1 MKRIRRK
8 TKRRIILG
16 AIAVVAVLLIILIV
30 NGVRSI
36 FTGHPDTSAG
46 VEYIQQE
53 EAGDVAA
60 IEAKISQLEAQD
72 NNGEDTRSL
81 KEKFMGA
88 VVVGDSITEGFAEY
102 DVLNASSVV
111 AQIGVHLTELDDM
124 IANVKELSPGI
135 VFLSLGMNDV
145 TATNGDT
152 EQFTSEYKA
161 VIEKF
166 QEEVPDAHIFVN
178 SICPVQDSASSE
190 EAALASIPQ
199 YNEALQTLCESMSVG
214 YIDNTDLVQ
223 DQYYEQDG
231 IHFKSEFYPIWG
243 ENMAEVAAL

>member
-30 NGVRSI
+30 NGVRSL
-36 FTGHPDTSAG
+36 FGGHPDTSAG

-60 IEAKISQLEAQD
+60 IEEKISQLEAQD

-124 IANVKELSPGI
+124 IAKVKELSPGI

-178 SICPVQDSASSE
+178 SIFPVQDSAASE

>member
-16 AIAVVAVLLIILIV
+16 AIAVAAVLLIILIV

-124 IANVKELSPGI
+124 IAKVKELSPGI

-178 SICPVQDSASSE
+178 SIFPVQDSALSE

>member
-30 NGVRSI
+30 NGVRSL

-60 IEAKISQLEAQD
+60 IEEKISQLEAQD

-124 IANVKELSPGI
+124 IAKVKELSPGI

-161 VIEKF
+161 VIEQF

-178 SICPVQDSASSE
+178 SIFPVQDSAASE

>member
-16 AIAVVAVLLIILIV
+16 AIAVAAVLLIILIV

-60 IEAKISQLEAQD
+60 IEEKISQLEAQD

-88 VVVGDSITEGFAEY
+88 VVVGDSIAEGFAEY

-111 AQIGVHLTELDDM
+111 AQIGVHLTEIDDL
-124 IANVKELSPGI
+124 IAKVKELSPGI

-161 VIEKF
+161 VIEQF

-178 SICPVQDSASSE
+178 SIFPVQDSAASE

-199 YNEALQTLCESMSVG
+199 YNEALQTLCESMSIG

>member
-16 AIAVVAVLLIILIV
+16 AIAVVVVLLIILIV

-124 IANVKELSPGI
+124 IAKVKELSPGI

-178 SICPVQDSASSE
+178 SIFPVQDSALSE

>member
-16 AIAVVAVLLIILIV
+16 AIAVAAVLLIILIV

-60 IEAKISQLEAQD
+60 IEEKISQLEAQD

-124 IANVKELSPGI
+124 IAKVKELSPGI

-161 VIEKF
+161 VIEQF

-178 SICPVQDSASSE
+178 SIFPVQDSAASE

>member
-16 AIAVVAVLLIILIV
+16 AIAVAAVLLIILIV

-124 IANVKELSPGI
+124 IAKVKELSPGI

-178 SICPVQDSASSE
+178 SIFPVQDSASSE

-199 YNEALQTLCESMSVG
+199 YNEALQILCESMSVG

>member
-16 AIAVVAVLLIILIV
+16 AIAVAAVLLIILIV

-81 KEKFMGA
+81 KEKFMGT

-124 IANVKELSPGI
+124 IAKVKELSPGI

-178 SICPVQDSASSE
+178 SIFPVQGSALLE

>member
-30 NGVRSI
+30 NGVRSL
-36 FTGHPDTSAG
+36 FGGHPDTSAG

-60 IEAKISQLEAQD
+60 IEEKISQLEAQD

-124 IANVKELSPGI
+124 IAKVKELSPGI

-161 VIEKF
+161 VIEQF

-178 SICPVQDSASSE
+178 SIFPVQDSAASE

-199 YNEALQTLCESMSVG
+199 YND
-214 YIDNTDLVQ
+214 I
-223 DQYYEQDG
+223 
-231 IHFKSEFYPIWG
+231 
-243 ENMAEVAAL
+243 

>member
-16 AIAVVAVLLIILIV
+16 AIAVAAVLLIILIV

-81 KEKFMGA
+81 KEKFMGT

-124 IANVKELSPGI
+124 IAKVKELSPGI

-178 SICPVQDSASSE
+178 SIFPVQDSALSE

>member
-124 IANVKELSPGI
+124 IAKVKELSPGI

-178 SICPVQDSASSE
+178 SIFPVQDLASSE

>member
-30 NGVRSI
+30 NGVRSL
-36 FTGHPDTSAG
+36 FGGHPDTSAG

-60 IEAKISQLEAQD
+60 IEEKISQLEAQD

-124 IANVKELSPGI
+124 IAKVKELSPGI

-161 VIEKF
+161 VIEQF

-178 SICPVQDSASSE
+178 SIFPVQDSAASE